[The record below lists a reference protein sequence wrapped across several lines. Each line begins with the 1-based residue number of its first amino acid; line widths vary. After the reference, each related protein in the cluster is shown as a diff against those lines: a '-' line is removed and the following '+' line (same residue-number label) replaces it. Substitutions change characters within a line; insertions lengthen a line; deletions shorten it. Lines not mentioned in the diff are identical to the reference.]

1 MKSHESH
8 LVLRV
13 ALYRRAVACAWLTLS
28 SQQECYSGLMLAEL
42 EDAIA
47 RELEGFYLRQH
58 GQQRGMEIAC
68 ALLSDLMES
77 GPLKAC
83 PVLSLLGMTV
93 MDELCSRHLNKPA
106 LH

>member
-1 MKSHESH
+1 MKFCKTH
-8 LVLRV
+8 LALRA
-13 ALYRRAVACAWLTLS
+13 ALYRRAVACAWLTLR
-28 SQQECYSGLMLAEL
+28 SQHESYAGLTLAEL

-58 GQQRGMEIAC
+58 GQERGLEIAC

>member
-1 MKSHESH
+1 MICCES
-8 LVLRV
+8 LLALRA
-13 ALYRRAVACAWLTLS
+13 ALYRR
-28 SQQECYSGLMLAEL
+28 
-42 EDAIA
+42 AIA

-58 GQQRGMEIAC
+58 GQQRGLEIAC

>member
-1 MKSHESH
+1 MQSCESH
-8 LVLRV
+8 LALRA

-28 SQQECYSGLMLAEL
+28 SQRERYSGLTLAEL

-58 GQQRGMEIAC
+58 GQRGLEIAC

-83 PVLSLLGMTV
+83 PVLSLLGVTV
-93 MDELCSRHLNKPA
+93 MDELCSHHLNKPA

>member
-1 MKSHESH
+1 MQSCESR
-8 LVLRV
+8 LALRA

-58 GQQRGMEIAC
+58 GQQRGLEIAC

-93 MDELCSRHLNKPA
+93 MNELCSRHLNKSA

>member
-1 MKSHESH
+1 MICCES
-8 LVLRV
+8 LLALRA
-13 ALYRRAVACAWLTLS
+13 ALYRRAVACAWLALS
-28 SQQECYSGLMLAEL
+28 NHQERYSGLTLAEL

-47 RELEGFYLRQH
+47 REQEGFYLRQH
-58 GQQRGMEIAC
+58 GQQRGLEIAC

>member
-1 MKSHESH
+1 MKSCESH
-8 LVLRV
+8 LALRA
-13 ALYRRAVACAWLTLS
+13 ALYRRAVACAWLTIS
-28 SQQECYSGLMLAEL
+28 CQQERYSGLTLAEL

-58 GQQRGMEIAC
+58 GQQRGLEIAC

>member
-8 LVLRV
+8 LVLRA

-47 RELEGFYLRQH
+47 H
-58 GQQRGMEIAC
+58 
-68 ALLSDLMES
+68 
-77 GPLKAC
+77 
-83 PVLSLLGMTV
+83 
-93 MDELCSRHLNKPA
+93 
-106 LH
+106 

>member
-8 LVLRV
+8 LVLRA

-47 RELEGFYLRQH
+47 HELEGFYLRQH

>member
-1 MKSHESH
+1 MKSCESH
-8 LVLRV
+8 LALRA

-28 SQQECYSGLMLAEL
+28 SQQEHYSGLTFAEL

-58 GQQRGMEIAC
+58 GQQRGLEIAC
-68 ALLSDLMES
+68 SLLSDLMES

-83 PVLSLLGMTV
+83 PVLSLLGVTV
-93 MDELCSRHLNKPA
+93 MDELCSRHLIKPA

>member
-1 MKSHESH
+1 MKPYTPT
-8 LVLRV
+8 LALRA
-13 ALYRRAVACAWLTLS
+13 ALYRRAVACAWLTLC
-28 SQQECYSGLMLAEL
+28 SQQERYPRLTLDEL

-68 ALLSDLMES
+68 ALLSDLMLS

-83 PVLSLLGMTV
+83 PALSLLGMTV

>member
-1 MKSHESH
+1 MKSCVSH
-8 LVLRV
+8 LALRA
-13 ALYRRAVACAWLTLS
+13 ALYRRAVACAWLTLI
-28 SQQECYSGLMLAEL
+28 SQQERYPGLTLAEL

-58 GQQRGMEIAC
+58 GQKKGMEIAC
-68 ALLSDLMES
+68 ALLSDLIVS

-83 PVLSLLGMTV
+83 PALSQLGITV
-93 MDELCSRHLNKPA
+93 MDELCTRHINKPA

>member
-1 MKSHESH
+1 MTSCESH
-8 LVLRV
+8 LALRA

-28 SQQECYSGLMLAEL
+28 SEQERYSGLTLAEL

-58 GQQRGMEIAC
+58 GQQRGQEIAC